1 MWNCDLDKVFKVRCK
16 PGRKKW
22 LQRHKKNLSKMINT

>member
-16 PGRKKW
+16 PGRKSGY
-22 LQRHKKNLSKMINT
+22 RDIKNLSKMINT